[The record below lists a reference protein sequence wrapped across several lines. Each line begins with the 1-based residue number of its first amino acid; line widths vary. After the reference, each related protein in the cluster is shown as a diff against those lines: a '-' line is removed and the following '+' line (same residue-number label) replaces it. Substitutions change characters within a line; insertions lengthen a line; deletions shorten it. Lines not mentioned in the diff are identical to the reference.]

1 MIWEGGAKHDVY
13 EYLIHSGIRGQKWG
27 VRRFQNKDGTWTAE
41 GKKRRAVKEGYSDKP
56 NKKSKNETKKE
67 KIEIS
72 KMSDDEL
79 RSRINR
85 MQLEEQYKQYLAK
98 ANPKK
103 KSKVKEVMSK
113 LVENAAMTV
122 GNKAVESI
130 ANKMFAKSKPKKK
143 PIDLDSLTPEKLKKM
158 NKEELDEVNAYA
170 DALKKAEGVFQKSEK
185 IKITMKERMSDISNV
200 AAYQNAGAAYFNAL
214 SSDKASNDD
223 NAYYKWL
230 EDHSTPEQAYFSR
243 LNSVS
248 STNDE
253 KAYYA
258 WLGKNAMSD

>member
-1 MIWEGGAKHDVY
+1 MY
-13 EYLIHSGIRGQKWG
+13 EYLIHTGIKGQKWG
-27 VRRFQNKDGTWTAE
+27 VRRFQNKDGTWTPA
-41 GKKRRAVKEGYSDKP
+41 GKKRRAAQEGYSDRSD
-56 NKKSKNETKKE
+56 KKVKDDKK
-67 KIEIS
+67 KGKTDLS

-103 KSKVKEVMSK
+103 KSKVREVMSK
-113 LVENAAMTV
+113 LVENAAMTI

-158 NKEELDEVNAYA
+158 TKEELDEVAAYA

-185 IKITMKERMSDISNV
+185 IKLTMKERISDISNV
-200 AAYQNAGAAYFNAL
+200 AAYQKAGEAYFNAL
-214 SSDKASNDD
+214 TSENSSDDD
-223 NAYYKWL
+223 KSYYRWL
-230 EDHSTPEQAYFSR
+230 DRHSTPEQAYFSR
-243 LNSVS
+243 LNDVG
-248 STNDE
+248 STDDE

-258 WLGKNAMSD
+258 WLGKSAMTSRHY

>member
-1 MIWEGGAKHDVY
+1 MY

-113 LVENAAMTV
+113 LVENAAMTI

-130 ANKMFAKSKPKKK
+130 ANKMFTKSKPKKK

-185 IKITMKERMSDISNV
+185 IKLTMKERISDISNV
-200 AAYQNAGAAYFNAL
+200 TAYHNAGEAYFNSLASENA
-214 SSDKASNDD
+214 SSDE

-230 EDHSTPEQAYFSR
+230 GENSITSR
-243 LNSVS
+243 H
-248 STNDE
+248 
-253 KAYYA
+253 Y
-258 WLGKNAMSD
+258 